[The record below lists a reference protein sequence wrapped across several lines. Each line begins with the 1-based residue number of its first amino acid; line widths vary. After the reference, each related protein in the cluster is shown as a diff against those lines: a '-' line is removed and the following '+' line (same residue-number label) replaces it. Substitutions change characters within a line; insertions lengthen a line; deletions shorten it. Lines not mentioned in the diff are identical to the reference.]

1 MQIIADV
8 FPAHFSGTLASNLP
22 DVHDLQAI
30 SINVPN
36 VAYVATTR
44 VILTETHLSVA
55 SDSPDGPQLIFNEP
69 YAQVFPPEDPAE
81 RRTGI
86 WRVITTSGKYIA
98 FQKDDACGCGT
109 RLRSWNPYRTLQSIN
124 DPTA

>member
-1 MQIIADV
+1 MQIVADV
-8 FPAHFSGTLASNLP
+8 FPAHFSGAQSSAIP
-22 DVHDLQAI
+22 DVNDLNAI

-69 YAQVFPPEDPAE
+69 YAQVLPPPDKE
-81 RRTGI
+81 RRTGT
-86 WRVITTSGKYIA
+86 WRVITQSGKHIA

-124 DPTA
+124 DPTG